1 MIQLS
6 KICPKYVFCFQ
17 KSLYLQ
23 RYRNEIGIIRMK
35 KVLLFILLLVSLS
48 AAAQQRQ
55 IAYVKND
62 GSWYHVY
69 DTNGKK
75 ITTLA
80 QQSVG
85 ELIGWSAE
93 IIVTKSG
100 SWYKILDP
108 QGKTLKTMSEQTLGT
123 VISVSGNTFTSRSGN
138 WISIYYKTGR
148 KISSRP
154 AN

>member
-1 MIQLS
+1 MR
-6 KICPKYVFCFQ
+6 KY
-17 KSLYLQ
+17 LW
-23 RYRNEIGIIRMK
+23 
-35 KVLLFILLLVSLS
+35 LLFLMMSLS
-48 AAAQQRQ
+48 ANAQQKQ
-55 IAYVKND
+55 ISYVETSSS

-123 VISVSGNTFTSRSGN
+123 VISVAGSTFTSRSGN
-138 WISIYYKTGR
+138 WISIYDKTG
-148 KISSRP
+148 KKLSTHP

>member
-1 MIQLS
+1 MRKVI
-6 KICPKYVFCFQ
+6 VF
-17 KSLYLQ
+17 
-23 RYRNEIGIIRMK
+23 
-35 KVLLFILLLVSLS
+35 VLLLMSIS
-48 AAAQQRQ
+48 AFAQQRQ
-55 IAYVKND
+55 ISYIDNA

-123 VISVSGNTFTSRSGN
+123 VISVAGNTFTSRSGN
-138 WISIYYKTGR
+138 WINTWDKTGR

>member
-1 MIQLS
+1 MW
-6 KICPKYVFCFQ
+6 
-17 KSLYLQ
+17 
-23 RYRNEIGIIRMK
+23 
-35 KVLLFILLLVSLS
+35 LLFLMMSLS
-48 AAAQQRQ
+48 ANAQQKQ
-55 IAYVKND
+55 ISYVETSSS

-100 SWYKILDP
+100 SWYKILNP
-108 QGKTLKTMSEQTLGT
+108 EGKTLKTMSEQTVGT
-123 VISVSGNTFTSRSGN
+123 VISVAGSTFTSRSGN
-138 WISIYYKTGR
+138 WISIYDKTG
-148 KISSRP
+148 KKLSTHP

>member
-1 MIQLS
+1 MR
-6 KICPKYVFCFQ
+6 KF
-17 KSLYLQ
+17 
-23 RYRNEIGIIRMK
+23 
-35 KVLLFILLLVSLS
+35 VLLIALLVSLS
-48 AAAQQRQ
+48 ANAQQRQ
-55 IAYVKND
+55 IAYVETSSS

-123 VISVSGNTFTSRSGN
+123 VISVAGSTFTSRSGN
-138 WISIYYKTGR
+138 WINTWDKTG
-148 KISSRP
+148 KKLSTRP

>member
-1 MIQLS
+1 MR
-6 KICPKYVFCFQ
+6 KA
-17 KSLYLQ
+17 
-23 RYRNEIGIIRMK
+23 
-35 KVLLFILLLVSLS
+35 LLFFLLIIGL
-48 AAAQQRQ
+48 ATNAQQRQ
-55 IAYVKND
+55 ISYVNND

-123 VISVSGNTFTSRSGN
+123 VISVAGSTFTSRSGN
-138 WISIYYKTGR
+138 WISTWDKTGR

>member
-1 MIQLS
+1 MR
-6 KICPKYVFCFQ
+6 KY
-17 KSLYLQ
+17 LW
-23 RYRNEIGIIRMK
+23 
-35 KVLLFILLLVSLS
+35 LLFLMMSLS
-48 AAAQQRQ
+48 ANAQQRQ
-55 IAYVKND
+55 ISYVETSSS

-85 ELIGWSAE
+85 EVVGWSSE

-100 SWYKILDP
+100 AWYKILDP

-138 WISIYYKTGR
+138 WISIYDKTG
-148 KISSRP
+148 KKLSTHP

>member
-1 MIQLS
+1 MRKVI
-6 KICPKYVFCFQ
+6 VF
-17 KSLYLQ
+17 
-23 RYRNEIGIIRMK
+23 
-35 KVLLFILLLVSLS
+35 VLLLMSIS
-48 AAAQQRQ
+48 AFAQQRQ
-55 IAYVKND
+55 ISYIDNA

-123 VISVSGNTFTSRSGN
+123 VISVSGSTFTSRSGN
-138 WISIYYKTGR
+138 WISTWDKTGR
-148 KISSRP
+148 KISTRP